1 MATFTIRRL
10 DDEIAEQ
17 FKQMARDHGRSTE
30 AELRSV
36 VEEVTRQYVEERM
49 QEEETLGSTLL
60 ARIKQIWKESDLTE
74 EEMAEPFSI
83 PREPSDQ
90 RDPFA
95 AYNEDIRNHGNDKET
110 S

>member
-36 VEEVTRQYVEERM
+36 VEEVTRQYVEKRIR
-49 QEEETLGSTLL
+49 QEETGADWFLNAHETWMDGLNEDE
-60 ARIKQIWKESDLTE
+60 RN
-74 EEMAEPFSI
+74 EPFVLPERNSA
-83 PREPSDQ
+83 SH
-90 RDPFA
+90 DPFE
-95 AYNEDIRNHGNDKET
+95 NWTEKDWHHLEGGE
-110 S
+110 

>member
-36 VEEVTRQYVEERM
+36 VEEVTRQYVEENS
-49 QEEETLGSTLL
+49 QPEETGMSLL
-60 ARIKQIWKESDLTE
+60 ARMKQLWEESGLTE

-95 AYNEDIRNHGNDKET
+95 DYPEDSQIANDDKET